1 LYSRLDHHHDG
12 EYTHL
17 RSSTEGSAGGDR
29 SHGIARNAECFVNPP
44 RHAHGTN
51 YLWHIIDVTPQ
62 GRHHIAG
69 EHLVRTPSVIRA
81 VAHPHRTLQVT
92 VIVRMTRR
100 CVYSRFEYKK
110 GGEYNR
116 SAEYGEDERDT
127 VARVRSDPTGQTR

>member
-1 LYSRLDHHHDG
+1 LYSRLDHPHDG
-12 EYTHL
+12 EYTHFTA
-17 RSSTEGSAGGDR
+17 STEGSAGGDR
-29 SHGIARNAECFVNPP
+29 SREIVRNAERFVDPR
-44 RHAHGTN
+44 RHAYGTN

-100 CVYSRFEYKK
+100 WLYSRFEYKK
-110 GGEYNR
+110 AVSTTTQLSTEDGER
-116 SAEYGEDERDT
+116 HRGS
-127 VARVRSDPTGQTR
+127 SQI